1 MNIQEKLL
9 EKFDESKLKWR
20 VQAAGMTDGKPW
32 VRIMPYMSARMVQ
45 ERLDEVFGFDG
56 WQTEF
61 KDIGNGNVICKLSI
75 WSEKRNCWVVKE
87 DGTSEDKDSS
97 FQGDTF
103 KSAISSAFK
112 RVAANGFG
120 IGRYLY
126 DIKPEYAECSL
137 EKKAG
142 YESQKTKN
150 AVIYWK
156 AKLSKTTTKTPPVI
170 KNEPI
175 ETLSFHKIDGSTKS
189 GIRQVYENGVYRD
202 LTSDELPMNP
212 GFLRTLMNE
221 INKKYGDKASNMFQ
235 ALLIK
240 QKVEKL
246 DQLPLKVFKELT
258 STHFDVELYTKVN
271 KAI

>member
-9 EKFDESKLKWR
+9 TKFDENKLKWR
-20 VQAAGMTDGKPW
+20 VQAAGLKDGKPW

-61 KDIGNGNVICKLSI
+61 KDIGNGNVICKLSV

-87 DGTSEDKDSS
+87 DGTSEDKESA

-126 DIKPEYAECSL
+126 DAKPEYAECSL
-137 EKKAG
+137 EKKSG
-142 YESQKTKN
+142 YQSQKIKN
-150 AVIYWK
+150 GEIYWK
-156 AKLSKTTTKTPPVI
+156 VKTPKTTPQIPQVTKEEPVEQL
-170 KNEPI
+170 N
-175 ETLSFHKIDGSTKS
+175 FHKIDGPVKS
-189 GIRQVYENGVYRD
+189 GIRQVYENGVYRN
-202 LTSDELPMNP
+202 LTPDELPMNP

-221 INKKYGDKASNMFQ
+221 INKKYGDKASDMFSS
-235 ALLIK
+235 LLVK
-240 QKVEKL
+240 QKVDKL
-246 DQLPLKVFKELT
+246 EQLPLKVFRELT
-258 STHFDVELYTKVN
+258 TIHFDIELYTKVS

>member
-9 EKFDESKLKWR
+9 EKFDGSKLKWR
-20 VQAAGMTDGKPW
+20 VQSAGIKDGRPW
-32 VRIMPYMSARMVQ
+32 AKIMPYMSARMVQ

-61 KDIGNGNVICKLSI
+61 KDIGNGNVICKLSV
-75 WSEKRNCWVVKE
+75 WSEKRNCWITKE
-87 DGTSEDKDSS
+87 DGTSEEKDSA
-97 FQGDTF
+97 FTGDTF

-126 DIKPEYAECSL
+126 DTKPEYAECSL
-137 EKKAG
+137 DKKEG
-142 YESQKTKN
+142 YEYQKTKSGD
-150 AVIYWK
+150 IYWK
-156 AKLSKTTTKTPPVI
+156 AKTSKAPTQTPRITK
-170 KNEPI
+170 E
-175 ETLSFHKIDGSTKS
+175 ETSEELNFYKIDGPTRS

-202 LTSDELPMNP
+202 LTPDELPMNP

-221 INKKYGDKASNMFQ
+221 INKKYGDKACDMFK

-240 QKVEKL
+240 QKIDKL
-246 DQLPLKVFKELT
+246 EQLPLKVFRELT
-258 STHFDVELYTKVN
+258 TIHFDVELYTKVN
-271 KAI
+271 KAM

>member
-9 EKFDESKLKWR
+9 TKFDGNKLKWR
-20 VQAAGMTDGKPW
+20 VQSAGIKNGRPW
-32 VRIMPYMSARMVQ
+32 AKIMPYMSARMVQ

-61 KDIGNGNVICKLSI
+61 KDIGNGNVICKLSV

-126 DIKPEYAECSL
+126 DTKPEYAECSL
-137 EKKAG
+137 ESKDG
-142 YESQKTKN
+142 YEYQKTKDGT
-150 AVIYWK
+150 IYWK
-156 AKLSKTTTKTPPVI
+156 AKISKETPQAPPVV
-170 KNEPI
+170 KDEPI

-189 GIRQVYENGVYRD
+189 GIRQVYENRVYRD

>member
-9 EKFDESKLKWR
+9 AKFDESKLKWR
-20 VQAAGMTDGKPW
+20 VQSAGIKEGRPW
-32 VRIMPYMSARMVQ
+32 AKVMPYMSARMVQ

-137 EKKAG
+137 EKKDG
-142 YESQKTKN
+142 FEYQKIKDG
-150 AVIYWK
+150 AIYWK
-156 AKLSKTTTKTPPVI
+156 AKVNIQSPTKQKEEPV
-170 KNEPI
+170 EPLI
-175 ETLSFHKIDGSTKS
+175 FHKLDSAKQKPK
-189 GIRQVYENGVYRD
+189 QVYDNGIYRD
-202 LTSDELPMNP
+202 LTEDELPMNP
-212 GFLRTLMNE
+212 GFLRTLKKE
-221 INKKYGDKASNMFQ
+221 IINRYSDKSDEMFRT
-235 ALLIK
+235 LLIRHR
-240 QKVEKL
+240 VDRLE
-246 DQLPLKVFKELT
+246 QLPLQTFKDLIKIN
-258 STHFDVELYTKVN
+258 FDVANYKKIEKV
-271 KAI
+271 I

>member
-9 EKFDESKLKWR
+9 AKFDKDKLKWR
-20 VQAAGMTDGKPW
+20 VQSAGIKNGRPW
-32 VRIMPYMSARMVQ
+32 AKIMPYMSARMVQ

-137 EKKAG
+137 EQKEG
-142 YESQKTKN
+142 YEYQKIKDG
-150 AVIYWK
+150 VIYWK
-156 AKLSKTTTKTPPVI
+156 PKISKVTTQTPPI
-170 KNEPI
+170 TKEEPI
-175 ETLSFHKIDGSTKS
+175 EKLTFHKIDGAKNETK
-189 GIRQVYENGVYRD
+189 QVYENGVFRD
-202 LTSDELPMNP
+202 LSEDELPMNP
-212 GFLRTLMNE
+212 GFLRTLMKE
-221 INKKYGDKASNMFQ
+221 INKRYENEASNMFKL
-235 ALLIK
+235 LLIK
-240 QKVEKL
+240 HKADKL
-246 DQLPLKVFKELT
+246 EQLPLRAFKSLCQI
-258 STHFDVELYTKVN
+258 HFDVKEYTKIERVV
-271 KAI
+271 